1 MARASH
7 HRRVHLVHAG
17 LHLPSQKESGNRKG
31 ETTSNYHRDY
41 LIIIIMSFLVFKIA
55 QQNLYV
61 DYFPNDIQVDRQMGL
76 VGTEV
81 SVTIIVYFESS
92 W

>member
-1 MARASH
+1 
-7 HRRVHLVHAG
+7 
-17 LHLPSQKESGNRKG
+17 
-31 ETTSNYHRDY
+31 
-41 LIIIIMSFLVFKIA
+41 MSFLVFKIA

-76 VGTEV
+76 VGTEA